1 MFWSDSVTPDRSFLF
16 YSMMPNKVIPVSVL
30 TGFLGAGKTTL
41 LNYILKEQ
49 TDYRFGVIINEVGEV
64 GIDGKLI
71 EAQAEDMVE
80 LSNGCVC
87 CTVRKDL
94 VKGVQKLLKR
104 DKLDYILIETTGVAD
119 PGPVAQTFLN
129 IPQLQQYAR
138 LDSIITVVDAEHLS
152 TQLKEADVSRE
163 QIALADFILINKVD
177 LVSPT
182 ALAALETQILN
193 LNPHARIFR
202 TEHSRVNLNE
212 LLDLNVF
219 DLDRKLTVAP
229 DLLDELKKSNH
240 SDIGSFSF
248 RFDQPFVIERLEAE
262 LEELSEKSKVY
273 RSKGVLWIEGTPRR
287 AVFHGVNN
295 RFTIYWDRLW
305 AKEEQRLSQLVF
317 IGKNLIRADIE
328 GTLKRCIA

>member
-1 MFWSDSVTPDRSFLF
+1 
-16 YSMMPNKVIPVSVL
+16 MPNKVIPVSVL

-49 TDYRFGVIINEVGEV
+49 TDYRFGVIINEIGEV
-64 GIDGKLI
+64 GIDGKLV
-71 EAQAEDMVE
+71 EAQAEDVVE

-104 DKLDYILIETTGVAD
+104 DTLDYILIETTGVAD

-152 TQLKEADVSRE
+152 TQLKEAEVSRE
-163 QIALADFILINKVD
+163 QVALADFILINKVD

-193 LNPHARIFR
+193 LNPHARIFH

-229 DLLDELKKSNH
+229 DLLDELKQSNH

-262 LEELSEKSKVY
+262 LEELSEKTKVY

-305 AKEEQRLSQLVF
+305 AKEEPRLSHLVF

-328 GTLKRCIA
+328 GTLQRCIA